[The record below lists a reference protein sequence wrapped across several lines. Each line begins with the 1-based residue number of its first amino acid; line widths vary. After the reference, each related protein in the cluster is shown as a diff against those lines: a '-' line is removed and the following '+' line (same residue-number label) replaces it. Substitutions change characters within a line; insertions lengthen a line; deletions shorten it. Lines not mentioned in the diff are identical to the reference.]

1 MGVKVMRG
9 TAAVVKTRW
18 KIRRN
23 GGKKE
28 KNGIGVGKGKW
39 EEMGRKKGGGKK

>member
-9 TAAVVKTRW
+9 TAAVVKNTMENKEEWR
-18 KIRRN
+18 
-23 GGKKE
+23 KKE